1 MMLTMMSISFSATKF
16 LQPSCPPPD
25 CSQTC
30 KSPRPPATSHHHH
43 LLANFSHHSVVSI
56 VSLNRAE
63 WSSLTLPPSFYSPL
77 WSWARRVRLSL
88 ILRNPRSS
96 VAGLMFKMQPFI
108 RNVDFVSFLFRQ
120 FVNLSDAN
128 LQALILG
135 IGSVLALTRILFS
148 LLTLWPQIL

>member
-1 MMLTMMSISFSATKF
+1 M
-16 LQPSCPPPD
+16 
-25 CSQTC
+25 
-30 KSPRPPATSHHHH
+30 
-43 LLANFSHHSVVSI
+43 
-56 VSLNRAE
+56 
-63 WSSLTLPPSFYSPL
+63 
-77 WSWARRVRLSL
+77 
-88 ILRNPRSS
+88 
-96 VAGLMFKMQPFI
+96 AGLHVQPFI